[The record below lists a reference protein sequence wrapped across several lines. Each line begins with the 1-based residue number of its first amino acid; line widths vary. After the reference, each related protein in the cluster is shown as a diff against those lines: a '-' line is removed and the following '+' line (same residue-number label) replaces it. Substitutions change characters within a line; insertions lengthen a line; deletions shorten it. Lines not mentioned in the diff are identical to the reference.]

1 MNDLIWEKTLLSE
14 NRRRS
19 INDRPQK
26 TQQDR
31 QQRTQPKTSS
41 ITRTKPTTSQ
51 RQQPQ
56 RNVQRAVGQA
66 QSRIQQIKSP
76 FAKDQT
82 KTISASTRANPNAK
96 RKLGQIPLRDR
107 QATQQQTIQ
116 QRPQVKKAFA
126 QRKTKSQG
134 LTKASTT
141 AQPKVREAFAQRN
154 QSQDEI
160 NQIFD
165 FSKKKEFF

>member
-1 MNDLIWEKTLLSE
+1 MSE

-19 INDRPQK
+19 INDRP
-26 TQQDR
+26 T
-31 QQRTQPKTSS
+31 RTPKTGGNQ
-41 ITRTKPTTSQ
+41 IRGGGRGQQATKDGVRGGGRGQQPTRQQ

-56 RNVQRAVGQA
+56 RNVQRAVGKA

-76 FAKDQT
+76 FATDQT
-82 KTISASTRANPNAK
+82 KTIAKSTRADPNVK

-107 QATQQQTIQ
+107 QARPQ

-126 QRKTKSQG
+126 KRKTKSQG

-141 AQPKVREAFAQRN
+141 AKPKVRKAFAQRN
-154 QSQDEI
+154 KSQDDI
-160 NQIFD
+160 KKIFD